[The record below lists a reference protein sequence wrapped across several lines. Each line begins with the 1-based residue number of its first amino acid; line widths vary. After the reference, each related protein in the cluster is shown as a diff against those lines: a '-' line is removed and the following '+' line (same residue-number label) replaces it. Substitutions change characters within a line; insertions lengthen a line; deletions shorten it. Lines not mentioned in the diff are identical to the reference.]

1 MFFIHLGWAAGPWGT
16 QKQVAEFRFPETLRP
31 FIAPRTEAAELQNN
45 SAKRSSGSIQ
55 QKATLAMHG
64 ESTLGPHK
72 LVAFVATRDSGRA
85 KAFYRDTLGLRLV
98 SQDEFALVF
107 DAAGTMLRIT
117 NVQEVTA
124 AKYTV
129 LGWQVPDIVR
139 MVKNLQ
145 KAYITLERYPGMQQ
159 DKLGIWN
166 SPSGA
171 RVAWFKDPD
180 GNTLSITQF

>member
-1 MFFIHLGWAAGPWGT
+1 MLGS
-16 QKQVAEFRFPETLRP
+16 Q
-31 FIAPRTEAAELQNN
+31 
-45 SAKRSSGSIQ
+45 
-55 QKATLAMHG
+55 
-64 ESTLGPHK
+64 K
-72 LVAFVATRDSGRA
+72 LVAFIATRDSGRA

-98 SQDEFALVF
+98 SEDEFALVF

-117 NVQEVTA
+117 RVQEVATA
-124 AKYTV
+124 EYTV

-139 MVKNLQ
+139 MAKNLR
-145 KAYITLERYPGMQQ
+145 KAHVTLQRYPGMPQ
-159 DKLGIWN
+159 DELGIWT